1 MVLLADVNVKEA
13 VFSGRGGSSGLR
25 FSTRRAK
32 DRRRQRR
39 IEPFSIACRAANIVV
54 VAADSV
60 LVWQPALSLYLLLGS
75 LPVAFWRARSSAPL
89 LVWVPALCNTLV
101 WLVLAESP
109 GLRFQWPVVLLAP
122 LLACLATADWRRAR
136 ACLHARDGAA

>member
-1 MVLLADVNVKEA
+1 VW
-13 VFSGRGGSSGLR
+13 R
-25 FSTRRAK
+25 
-32 DRRRQRR
+32 
-39 IEPFSIACRAANIVV
+39 
-54 VAADSV
+54 V

-75 LPVAFWRARSSAPL
+75 LLVAFWRARSSAPL

-122 LLACLATADWRRAR
+122 LLACLATALAAGARLPPREGRRSLRPANQV
-136 ACLHARDGAA
+136 A